1 MNAPQSEL
9 GDTGNPLS
17 SISRYVYEIVQQGI
31 FRFPTDPRM
40 NDPPGSSGIKSRSV
54 SPCSEDEYNYD
65 YSYGLVNRSTS
76 GKPGRTTETPVAE
89 PELGFLTTREK
100 QLLQSKLISILA
112 DKYAIEQAETRQQI
126 LEQMIPELQWV
137 ASDAARREVEKLIS
151 TEHRNETE
159 EEKIAG
165 VLDRVKGLSK
175 KSLESLFT
183 TDTIIDILKR
193 VVVTL
198 EMEKSEGEWVSC

>member
-1 MNAPQSEL
+1 M
-9 GDTGNPLS
+9 
-17 SISRYVYEIVQQGI
+17 R
-31 FRFPTDPRM
+31 
-40 NDPPGSSGIKSRSV
+40 
-54 SPCSEDEYNYD
+54 
-65 YSYGLVNRSTS
+65 
-76 GKPGRTTETPVAE
+76 RTTETPVAE

-151 TEHRNETE
+151 TERRNETE
-159 EEKIAG
+159 EEKIDA
-165 VLDRVKGLSK
+165 VLDRVRGLSN
-175 KSLESLFT
+175 KSLKSLFT
-183 TDTIIDILKR
+183 TDTMIDILKR